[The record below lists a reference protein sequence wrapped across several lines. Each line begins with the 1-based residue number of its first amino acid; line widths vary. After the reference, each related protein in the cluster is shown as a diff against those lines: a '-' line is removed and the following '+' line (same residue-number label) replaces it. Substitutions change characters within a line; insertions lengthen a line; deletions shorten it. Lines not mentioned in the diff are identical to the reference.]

1 MIEKRL
7 LFGRGRRVN
16 KPVLISISMICIVVA
31 SCSIA
36 AVSAGPPEKTPAI
49 IGFKEKPDPDLIRAH
64 GGEIKYKY
72 HIIPAIAASL
82 PEKAIDALK
91 RNPNIEY
98 IEPDYEVTIAAEVL
112 PWGIDRIDAD
122 LVWNGTQSGHDV
134 GLGRNAGD
142 GIKIAIL
149 DTGIDYTHP
158 DLANNVKGGHR
169 FLERGAINDSNY
181 MDDHGHGT
189 FCAGIAA
196 PEDND
201 VGVIG
206 VAPKAHLH
214 GVKTFNS
221 NGSGSTSDIIAGI
234 EWATDNGMNVISMSF
249 GSHENSWAVRDA
261 CNEAYSAGIVLVGAA
276 ANANESVWYPA
287 AHDSVIAVGATDSN
301 DVRASFSN
309 FGPKLEL
316 MAPGVSIYSTY
327 LGGGYETLGGTSAS
341 CPHVSGTAALVFA
354 SDVDAA
360 YDFDDD
366 EVWDANEIRKKLQD
380 TADDF
385 GDPGWDEYYGYG
397 LVDAYEAATDLT
409 PPTISNIEAANV
421 NRSGATITWTTN
433 EASDSVVRYGTKK
446 TNLNLTES
454 NQTMVKNH
462 IAELS
467 ELLPVT
473 TYYYEVQAT
482 DPTGNMAIDNN
493 NGSCYNFT
501 TLNSMH
507 VANISMELRHKG
519 VAWTWAIATVTIH
532 DYSGTPV
539 AEATVYGHWSG
550 LTSDTDSGTTNADGQ
565 VALESDQV
573 HKTSG
578 TFTFT
583 VDNVAKDGYSYDSW
597 ANNETSESI
606 TV

>member
-16 KPVLISISMICIVVA
+16 KPVLIAISMICIVVA
-31 SCSIA
+31 SCLIA
-36 AVSAGPPEKTPAI
+36 AVSAGPPEKTPVI

-82 PEKAIDALK
+82 PEQAIDALK

-112 PWGIDRIDAD
+112 PWGIDRTDAD
-122 LVWNGTQSGHDV
+122 LVWNGTQGGQDV
-134 GLGRNAGD
+134 VLGRNAGD
-142 GIKIAIL
+142 GIKIAII
-149 DTGIDYTHP
+149 DTGIGYTHP

-201 VGVIG
+201 IGVIG
-206 VAPKAHLH
+206 VAPKAHLY

-221 NGSGSTSDIIAGI
+221 RGVGSTSDIIASI
-234 EWATDNGMNVISMSF
+234 EWSTDNGMNVISMSF

-316 MAPGVSIYSTY
+316 MAPGVGIYSTY

-397 LVDAYEAATDLT
+397 LVDAYEAANNMY
-409 PPTISNIEAANV
+409 ISNI
-421 NRSGATITWTTN
+421 
-433 EASDSVVRYGTKK
+433 
-446 TNLNLTES
+446 
-454 NQTMVKNH
+454 TMS
-462 IAELS
+462 I
-467 ELLPVT
+467 
-473 TYYYEVQAT
+473 Q
-482 DPTGNMAIDNN
+482 
-493 NGSCYNFT
+493 F
-501 TLNSMH
+501 
-507 VANISMELRHKG
+507 KG
-519 VAWTWAIATVTIH
+519 VHTRATATVTVVNANN
-532 DYSGTPV
+532 DPLEG
-539 AEATVYGHWSG
+539 ATVYGHWSG
-550 LTSDTDSGTTNADGQ
+550 LTSDTDSGVTDANGQTTL
-565 VALESDQV
+565 VSDWV
-573 HKTSG
+573 KKVETG

-583 VDNVAKDGYSYDSW
+583 VDNVTKEGWTYDPL
-597 ANNETSESI
+597 ANNETTDSI
-606 TV
+606 TF